1 MWCQGGYEHG
11 IKFPL
16 PDGKRCGQ
24 GKRTWVSNNTY
35 KGDWLDDKVTGN
47 SNMAALIQIVWI
59 YSKKLASMHIHD
71 LQRCLKYRCNNT

>member
-1 MWCQGGYEHG
+1 VRNQGGYEHG

-35 KGDWLDDKVTGN
+35 KGDWLDDKVGVGFD
-47 SNMAALIQIVWI
+47 MDVL
-59 YSKKLASMHIHD
+59 M
-71 LQRCLKYRCNNT
+71 